1 LVGITK
7 EEFPDLLGAPAPKQ
21 QPQHRQNKIQFQ
33 EKPKIMLKQK
43 KYEKSKSPEK
53 VVEDVKSE
61 FENLEVEIERNKE
74 LYIKHKINPN
84 KLVNPKNKKKNKMQS
99 KKEDFPGLPG

>member
-1 LVGITK
+1 LIGITK
-7 EEFPDLLGAPAPKQ
+7 EEFPDLLGAPTPKQ
-21 QPQHRQNKIQFQ
+21 QPQERQNVIQFQ
-33 EKPKIMLKQK
+33 ERPKIMTKQR

-74 LYIKHKINPN
+74 LFIRHKINPN
-84 KLVNPKNKKKNKMQS
+84 KLVNPKHKKKTKMHS